1 MPTLA
6 CGVLRVA
13 FRFWDSCER
22 YGALKLTGRGVGA
35 FVLKGLGGAVAF
47 LLVGNLAILAAS
59 LWARQTTS
67 TSTPTSIEG
76 IDNLRA
82 VDDRVWRG
90 AAPTIEG
97 YRNLAQAGI
106 ATVVDLRAED
116 GLEGDA
122 QVVRQL
128 GMNLVRI
135 PMRDGQVPSSE
146 EVDAFLTVLSDMG
159 TREPGSRVF
168 VHCGAGVGRTGA
180 MVGAYEV
187 AKGEL
192 SGRTA
197 LRQNLAVGP
206 PSLEQIAFVA
216 RMGDGSPE
224 KPGTMI
230 TAVSRVLDA
239 PRRIWSRVG

>member
-1 MPTLA
+1 MA
-6 CGVLRVA
+6 RRIWHRSGG
-13 FRFWDSCER
+13 
-22 YGALKLTGRGVGA
+22 YGALKLTGRRVGA
-35 FVLKGLGGAVAF
+35 ILVKGLGAGVAF
-47 LLVGNLAILAAS
+47 LLVGNFAILVAS
-59 LWARQTTS
+59 AWARQTT
-67 TSTPTSIEG
+67 TRSTPTSVEG

-90 AAPTIEG
+90 AAPTTDG
-97 YRNLAQAGI
+97 YRNLSRAGI

-122 QVVRQL
+122 QVVRSL
-128 GMNLVRI
+128 GMDLVRI
-135 PMRDGQVPSSE
+135 PMRDGQVPTME
-146 EVDAFLTVLSDMG
+146 EVDAFLAA
-159 TREPGSRVF
+159 TRESGGRVF

-187 AKGEL
+187 AKGEV
-192 SGRTA
+192 SARDA

-224 KPGTMI
+224 KPGTLI

-239 PRRIWSRVG
+239 PRRLWSRVG

>member
-1 MPTLA
+1 ML
-6 CGVLRVA
+6 LHVA
-13 FRFWDSCER
+13 SRFWDSCER
-22 YGALKLTGRGVGA
+22 YGALKLTGRRVGA
-35 FVLKGLGGAVAF
+35 FVLKGIGAAVAF
-47 LLVGNLAILAAS
+47 LLVGNLVILAAS
-59 LWARQTTS
+59 AWARQTTS
-67 TSTPTSIEG
+67 TATPTSVEG

-82 VDDRVWRG
+82 VDERVWRG
-90 AAPTIEG
+90 AAPTTDG

-106 ATVVDLRAED
+106 TTVVDLRAED

-122 QVVRQL
+122 HVVRQL

-146 EVDAFLTVLSDMG
+146 EVDAFLAA
-159 TREPGSRVF
+159 TRQAGGRVF

-192 SGRTA
+192 SGRAA

-216 RMGDGSPE
+216 RMDDGTPE